1 MSDRPRIGRRVVAAA
16 LLMSSLA
23 AAADTKPRP
32 ATPKITPD
40 HPSCVYAVGEPVT
53 WTIDFG
59 ADPPEPLH
67 YTIRENNAKTLQQ
80 GELPADRPTSTLTAR
95 LDSPGWILLT
105 IGDPAAH
112 PPCSAGVVVA
122 PDKIQ
127 PSSQPPED
135 FDAFWKSQVA
145 LIEKVPAQAKVTPG
159 DSGNDSVDYAEVTLD
174 NVDGAKVRAQLAY
187 PKKAGKFPALVI
199 FQYAGVYPLGKG
211 NVVDRAKEGWLALN
225 VMAHDL
231 PLHEEPSYYANLAKP
246 GGPLANYVAIGDTS
260 RDTSY
265 FRKMFLGDY
274 QAIEWLRTL
283 PQWNGKVLVVRG
295 ESQGGMQSIAMAGLN
310 PHVTELIASVPA
322 GSDTLA
328 KNIGRLPGWPY
339 WHNQGKTDADKKAI
353 MQTSRYYDPL
363 NFAHLVTCPA
373 MISVALRDTTAV
385 APGVI
390 AMTNSLGGPHE
401 LVLMVNGTHTTDH
414 QESVRRVSEWYAS
427 LLKTN
432 QPPPLH

>member
-1 MSDRPRIGRRVVAAA
+1 MTREPGRKTGAGVERRHREVKAVGQPLQPLAGPEGDVGRRIHVLVLEPRRRTFERSATRRRLRQPVDVRRHPDDDHVNMVQ
-16 LLMSSLA
+16 LLGCLRDRDD
-23 AAADTKPRP
+23 AD
-32 ATPKITPD
+32 
-40 HPSCVYAVGEPVT
+40 
-53 WTIDFG
+53 
-59 ADPPEPLH
+59 
-67 YTIRENNAKTLQQ
+67 
-80 GELPADRPTSTLTAR
+80 
-95 LDSPGWILLT
+95 
-105 IGDPAAH
+105 
-112 PPCSAGVVVA
+112 
-122 PDKIQ
+122 
-127 PSSQPPED
+127 
-135 FDAFWKSQVA
+135 
-145 LIEKVPAQAKVTPG
+145 
-159 DSGNDSVDYAEVTLD
+159 
-174 NVDGAKVRAQLAY
+174 
-187 PKKAGKFPALVI
+187 
-199 FQYAGVYPLGKG
+199 
-211 NVVDRAKEGWLALN
+211 
-225 VMAHDL
+225 
-231 PLHEEPSYYANLAKP
+231 
-246 GGPLANYVAIGDTS
+246 
-260 RDTSY
+260 
-265 FRKMFLGDY
+265 
-274 QAIEWLRTL
+274 
-283 PQWNGKVLVVRG
+283 LVVRG